1 VVSLGIARD
10 RVATYVSI
18 QVLIQYCSSVLGW
31 LRWLFSIRTV
41 RCAVVVHWLWIEPGT
56 YVRTLVGLQVSE
68 KSDLRVLST
77 YSTIYMDLHNT
88 AQVKYEKLAL
98 LDELSILELVY

>member
-1 VVSLGIARD
+1 
-10 RVATYVSI
+10 
-18 QVLIQYCSSVLGW
+18 
-31 LRWLFSIRTV
+31 
-41 RCAVVVHWLWIEPGT
+41 VVVHWLWIEPGT